1 MFSAFKYYAV
11 DYLHENTVKE
21 RICRDALLLPIPP
34 CLNQDKNLIDD
45 KYRSP
50 WTRAAPYP
58 EVTDNSVLEQWT
70 ARFCVEDFPET
81 KTVTGMIINGTF
93 EEIVP
98 SSNPNSPTGIEDV
111 SSSLSKDHR
120 EDFTPIKC
128 SPHYPGVK
136 VEHQGLLIDEE
147 LIFISKA
154 VDDYLPTVDTIL
166 SRLKLYRVKDPLLDF
181 KEQLRGKD
189 QFTECFSVQERLE
202 PSVRDFHMAEETFC
216 KKKLPSV
223 FPYEFEFLISTI
235 PKQEIPTLLLSE
247 LKESLNSIPEIMDHE
262 DENEKPFKR
271 DLSTKHESDAED
283 MEYNSTEILPTE
295 SPSELEGSEAGELEM
310 PLTNLSLPRQH
321 SPISSLCAGF
331 QTFPFSAVCKI
342 DLLSAGE
349 LANKY
354 CMLWPLGSCRNSWVS
369 FMLTVPRFEEPSSQ
383 YSLADMRNIFS
394 IKGDSLVI
402 NSAKAKGWRRARQ
415 NPIMAET
422 LEHLKAYL
430 CHSGLSSKEA
440 KLEIFLP
447 TKVLQLESWLEQQS
461 CPLPVMPVS
470 EKSASVRRLHPQK
483 RPSPENEVL
492 HQIQSEECVS
502 AKKTKK
508 EENPNSDQELVAG
521 TVQKTDN
528 SRVGLADSGPSVES
542 ASSSQIKASYYKKQ
556 HDLDLLS
563 EFITLRSKYK
573 PFSSDAEVTD
583 HDENNE
589 FQDKEKC
596 SLTLQ
601 EESPIVSNN
610 RTAEE
615 RSQERADDV
624 IEIEASDTQCQA
636 YCLLEAAATPV
647 LKKLVCLC
655 TYPAA
660 NWEFATVI
668 FDQTRFFLKEQE
680 KLVNDAVHQGEN
692 ADREITFRHAAL
704 LHLLVTMRDV
714 LLTCSLDTALGYLS
728 DAKDIYKSMLD
739 SCLDNI
745 WRQLKILQFIKEKRP
760 KTNYK
765 IQELQCQII
774 SRLQSQQ
781 QIKVLIIIRMDSN
794 GEKHLL
800 IKTLKKIEGLTVT
813 VLRSNER
820 KKILETTGVVKGTS
834 SCVVVHNHHIGADFP
849 WSSFSLVLEYNH
861 VGHSCWAMHCQ
872 QLNIPFLAFKVVL
885 PDTALKRVTLLD
897 RFGGFLLEI
906 QVPYVFFASEGL
918 LNIPEILRLL
928 ESGYNITLV
937 ERSCC
942 ESLKLFGSTE
952 RYVVVTVDEHTA
964 IVVQDLEEL
973 YYEKASDNIIMRLM
987 ALSFQYSCCWII
999 LYPKETLNSEYHLT
1013 PKTLHHLAQIYAA
1026 LVSSGLKSEELDV
1039 KLIIAPGVEET
1050 ALIIRQIA
1058 DHNLMTSKRDPH
1070 EWLDKSW
1077 VEVSPSKEE
1086 MHLLDF
1092 PCINP
1097 LVAQLMLHQAP
1108 SLHWLLRASPAE
1120 LQELL
1125 PQVPVKVLKHFCSI
1139 TSLFKISSSSMTKS
1153 PRISSL
1159 QEDMN
1164 QTCPFISQSS
1174 TPIIQEHDEYYSYE
1188 DPEEMVQEGTSAAF
1202 MELRESICRPSSAA
1216 SHRQAGSWD
1225 TTWNNPFLSRKDPK
1239 KASWHS
1245 FPSQGDSESGVFSL
1259 GLTHINCE
1267 PEMLPTESQR
1277 RVTHNFVNYP
1287 RAKGSR
1293 SKQASSPMFL
1303 PEGSPAHLCRDFKKN
1318 TDQNQMYSFRSSCG
1332 AEQTTYNKWCP
1343 QEDDLTSDQPECLS
1357 AELEDFTYRH
1367 SNAGTD
1373 QTFWKERPSAP
1384 SWDSFYASDS
1394 NVNQRGFHGLDFY
1407 HRSGNYSGQRRLPV
1421 SSSNWE
1427 DYETPTGLVYSQ
1439 VPQPKKRRLMYE
1451 KVPGRMD
1458 GQTRLKFL

>member
-1 MFSAFKYYAV
+1 MRTGGDKGTQKCSFGINNRTKSRHDFGSHREHLLASITPDSENEKATRVGTGFGSGNDVQNALDSDIRATEEPSQRAESGLANGSVAFSRHPWTRGLWAGTSSLV
-11 DYLHENTVKE
+11 DPKREALPRNTVKE

-34 CLNQDKNLIDD
+34 CLNQDKNVVDD
-45 KYRSP
+45 EYRSP
-50 WTRAAPYP
+50 WTRAASYP
-58 EVTDNSVLEQWT
+58 EVTDDSVLEQWT
-70 ARFCVEDFPET
+70 TRFCVEDFPEKYVSLIPLSVEDKQ

-98 SSNPNSPTGIEDV
+98 SSNPNSPTGMEDV
-111 SSSLSKDHR
+111 GSSLSKDHR
-120 EDFTPIKC
+120 EDFTPIRC

-136 VEHQGLLIDEE
+136 AKHQGLLIDEE
-147 LIFISKA
+147 LIFINKA

-235 PKQEIPTLLLSE
+235 PKREIPTLLLSE
-247 LKESLNSIPEIMDHE
+247 LKESLNSIPEIMEHE

-271 DLSTKHESDAED
+271 DFSTKHESDAQD
-283 MEYNSTEILPTE
+283 MECSSTEILPTE
-295 SPSELEGSEAGELEM
+295 SPSEPEGSEA
-310 PLTNLSLPRQH
+310 
-321 SPISSLCAGF
+321 A
-331 QTFPFSAVCKI
+331 
-342 DLLSAGE
+342 
-349 LANKY
+349 
-354 CMLWPLGSCRNSWVS
+354 
-369 FMLTVPRFEEPSSQ
+369 
-383 YSLADMRNIFS
+383 
-394 IKGDSLVI
+394 
-402 NSAKAKGWRRARQ
+402 
-415 NPIMAET
+415 
-422 LEHLKAYL
+422 
-430 CHSGLSSKEA
+430 
-440 KLEIFLP
+440 
-447 TKVLQLESWLEQQS
+447 WLEQQS

-470 EKSASVRRLHPQK
+470 EKSAGVRRLHPQK
-483 RPSPENEVL
+483 RPSPENKVL
-492 HQIQSEECVS
+492 HQMQSEECVS

-508 EENPNSDQELVAG
+508 EENPKSDQELVAG

-556 HDLDLLS
+556 QDLDLLS

-573 PFSSDAEVTD
+573 PFTSDAEATD
-583 HDENNE
+583 HDQNSE

-601 EESPIVSNN
+601 EESPVVSNN
-610 RTAEE
+610 RAAEE

-624 IEIEASDTQCQA
+624 IEIQASDTQCQA

-660 NWEFATVI
+660 NWKFATVI

-728 DAKDIYKSMLD
+728 NAKDIYKSMLD

-765 IQELQCQII
+765 IEELQCQIL

-813 VLRSNER
+813 VLHSNER
-820 KKILETTGVVKGTS
+820 KKFLETTGVIKGMS
-834 SCVVVHNHHIGADFP
+834 SCVVVHNHHIRADFP

-861 VGHSCWAMHCQ
+861 VGHSCWAKHCQ

-897 RFGGFLLEI
+897 RFGGFLLDI

-918 LNIPEILRLL
+918 LNIPEILWLL

-964 IVVQDLEEL
+964 VVVQMGIVI
-973 YYEKASDNIIMRLM
+973 N
-987 ALSFQYSCCWII
+987 
-999 LYPKETLNSEYHLT
+999 YH
-1013 PKTLHHLAQIYAA
+1013 
-1026 LVSSGLKSEELDV
+1026 
-1039 KLIIAPGVEET
+1039 
-1050 ALIIRQIA
+1050 
-1058 DHNLMTSKRDPH
+1058 
-1070 EWLDKSW
+1070 
-1077 VEVSPSKEE
+1077 
-1086 MHLLDF
+1086 
-1092 PCINP
+1092 
-1097 LVAQLMLHQAP
+1097 
-1108 SLHWLLRASPAE
+1108 
-1120 LQELL
+1120 
-1125 PQVPVKVLKHFCSI
+1125 
-1139 TSLFKISSSSMTKS
+1139 
-1153 PRISSL
+1153 
-1159 QEDMN
+1159 
-1164 QTCPFISQSS
+1164 
-1174 TPIIQEHDEYYSYE
+1174 
-1188 DPEEMVQEGTSAAF
+1188 
-1202 MELRESICRPSSAA
+1202 
-1216 SHRQAGSWD
+1216 
-1225 TTWNNPFLSRKDPK
+1225 
-1239 KASWHS
+1239 
-1245 FPSQGDSESGVFSL
+1245 
-1259 GLTHINCE
+1259 
-1267 PEMLPTESQR
+1267 
-1277 RVTHNFVNYP
+1277 
-1287 RAKGSR
+1287 
-1293 SKQASSPMFL
+1293 
-1303 PEGSPAHLCRDFKKN
+1303 
-1318 TDQNQMYSFRSSCG
+1318 
-1332 AEQTTYNKWCP
+1332 
-1343 QEDDLTSDQPECLS
+1343 
-1357 AELEDFTYRH
+1357 
-1367 SNAGTD
+1367 
-1373 QTFWKERPSAP
+1373 
-1384 SWDSFYASDS
+1384 
-1394 NVNQRGFHGLDFY
+1394 HG
-1407 HRSGNYSGQRRLPV
+1407 
-1421 SSSNWE
+1421 
-1427 DYETPTGLVYSQ
+1427 
-1439 VPQPKKRRLMYE
+1439 K
-1451 KVPGRMD
+1451 
-1458 GQTRLKFL
+1458 